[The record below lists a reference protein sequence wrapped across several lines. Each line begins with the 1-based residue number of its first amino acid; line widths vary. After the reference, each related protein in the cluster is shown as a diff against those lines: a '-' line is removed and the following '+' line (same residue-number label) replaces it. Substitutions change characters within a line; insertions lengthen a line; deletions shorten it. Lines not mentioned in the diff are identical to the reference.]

1 MGNKLQHD
9 AKKVVHNF
17 TSYQLSDT
25 EKLLLCKGLN
35 FS

>member
-9 AKKVVHNF
+9 PKNVVYNF
-17 TSYQLSDT
+17 SSYQLSDT